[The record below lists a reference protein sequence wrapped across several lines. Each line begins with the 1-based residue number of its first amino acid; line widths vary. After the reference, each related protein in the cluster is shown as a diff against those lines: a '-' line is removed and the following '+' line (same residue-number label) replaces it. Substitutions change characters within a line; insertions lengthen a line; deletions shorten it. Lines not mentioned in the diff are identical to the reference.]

1 VSQKLARRA
10 FLKLSVVGLGVVV
23 VGSRTSAFGEFD
35 WTPART
41 ARLEITTAPVRLID
55 GTTVPMWSFDASQP
69 RPVPGPVLMAVSG
82 ERIEIEV
89 VNAHDRPHA
98 FAVPGVVQSDEIPPG
113 TARTIAF
120 DAPPAGTYLYLDP
133 LQAPLN
139 RLMGLHGALI
149 VMPRYPVTPYD
160 APTPMVSRYVADIG
174 GWDSTRQWVWLFH
187 QVDPAL
193 CARVAAGATTLD
205 SFKPRYFTIN
215 GASGF
220 EAATAP
226 DVAIH
231 GHIGEPALI
240 RSLNTGMAMHSPHI
254 HGNHV
259 GMLAANGVVCTD
271 VYERDTWC
279 LPALSRH
286 DTMLPYE
293 VPRDAHPWPP
303 SDDFHFPLEYPM
315 HCHTEMSQT
324 AAGGM
329 YPHGAIAH
337 WHIAKGPGGSLT

>member
-1 VSQKLARRA
+1 MSQVLRRRD
-10 FLKLSVVGLGVVV
+10 FIRLSVVGLGVVV
-23 VGSRTSAFGEFD
+23 VGSRAAFGESTP
-35 WTPART
+35 TPARD
-41 ARLEITTAPVRLID
+41 ARLEITAAPVRLID
-55 GTTVPMWSFDASQP
+55 GTTVPMWSFDATQP

-89 VNAHDRPHA
+89 VNHHDRTHA
-98 FAVPGVVQSDEIPPG
+98 FAIDGVVDSGPIPPN
-113 TARTIAF
+113 TARTVTF

-149 VMPRYPVTPYD
+149 VMPANPVTPYD
-160 APTPMVSRYVADIG
+160 APTPAVSRYVADIG
-174 GWDSTRQWVWLFH
+174 GWDSTRQWVWLFN
-187 QVDPAL
+187 QIDPAL
-193 CARVAAGATTLD
+193 CQRVAAGATTLD
-205 SFKPRYFTIN
+205 TFKPRYFTIN

-220 EAATAP
+220 EAATSP

-240 RSLNTGMAMHSPHI
+240 RSLNAGLAAHAPHI
-254 HGNHV
+254 HGNHI
-259 GMLAANGVVCTD
+259 GMLAAHGAVCED
-271 VYERDTWC
+271 VYERDTWR
-279 LPALSRH
+279 LPAMARH
-286 DTMLPYE
+286 DVMLPFE

-315 HCHTEMSQT
+315 HCHCEMSQT
-324 AAGGM
+324 AGGGL

-337 WHIAKGPGGSLT
+337 WAIEKTIDKGLT